1 MAIQQ
6 IIGKRIVKYDTDSP
20 NSKQPELKK
29 VEEVNGN
36 LKDNHEEDLY
46 GERVYHVPSETNG
59 NLKLEEMMSKMM
71 GKLDGIN
78 GSSSQ
83 TGTDA
88 VEVDI
93 QRELAI
99 GMVDQNAVK
108 SEEIKGKV
116 NNKLDKLKAL
126 RRRNGY

>member
-1 MAIQQ
+1 MAVQEIK
-6 IIGKRIVKYDTDSP
+6 GKRIVKHDVNSP
-20 NSKQPELKK
+20 NFKPQEQKK

-36 LKDNHEEDLY
+36 LKENHDKDVY
-46 GERVYHVPSETNG
+46 GEGTYTIQSEPNG

-71 GKLDGIN
+71 GKIDGIN

-83 TGTDA
+83 TGTEA
-88 VEVDI
+88 IEVDI
-93 QRELAI
+93 QREIAI

-116 NNKLDKLKAL
+116 NNKLDKLKKL
-126 RRRNGY
+126 RKRNG

>member
-1 MAIQQ
+1 MAVQQ
-6 IIGKRIVKYDTDSP
+6 ITNKRIIKYDTSNP
-20 NSKQPELKK
+20 NYKETPKPK
-29 VEEVNGN
+29 VEVCGN
-36 LKDNHEEDLY
+36 VKDDDSDMY
-46 GERVYHVPSETNG
+46 GENVYKVPMEQNG

-71 GKLDGIN
+71 GKIDGIN

-93 QRELAI
+93 QREIAI

-126 RRRNGY
+126 RKRNGS